1 MKWCVEGVHRDVSVV
16 LAPVTLFYTPRIA
29 ISALSH
35 PFPSFQ
41 NHHRPSLLNAL
52 LSGLSLL
59 KNLTPL
65 NRHPSRMPNTATRN
79 IDTIIDGQLYIGKCV
94 STTRRHLFFARVLT
108 VIHSPYR
115 TVSPPPSPSTSA
127 DSLASR
133 TSSPRVR
140 TFLCR
145 DLTIWLYPCKILNT
159 QTSSSTFL
167 MRVASSKIL

>member
-16 LAPVTLFYTPRIA
+16 LAPVTLFYIPRIA

-65 NRHPSRMPNTATRN
+65 NHHPSSMPNTATRN

-94 STTRRHLFFARVLT
+94 STTRRHLFLRVFSLSYILPT
-108 VIHSPYR
+108 VQFR
-115 TVSPPPSPSTSA
+115 RRQVRRPPPTVWHHAHRLRVSGPSFAGT
-127 DSLASR
+127 
-133 TSSPRVR
+133 
-140 TFLCR
+140 
-145 DLTIWLYPCKILNT
+145 
-159 QTSSSTFL
+159 
-167 MRVASSKIL
+167 